1 MLRAV
6 PATVK
11 VRSGALALAIL
22 AAAIGCYWW
31 RYADVMRTHSQLL
44 GDMAEKLCATAVR
57 PPLSGPALAEY
68 EYPLARARD
77 FARIA
82 AKRCPERRSL
92 ATFKRALRLYEV
104 TVRDV
109 AAGHGAGCGRRA
121 VLDRRLRKVE
131 RHLAREPTRCG

>member
-11 VRSGALALAIL
+11 VRSRALAVAIL
-22 AAAIGCYWW
+22 ATAIGCYWW
-31 RYADVMRTHSQLL
+31 RYADVMRTHCRLL

-57 PPLSGPALAEY
+57 RPLSGPALAEY

-82 AKRCPERRSL
+82 AKRCPARRSL
-92 ATFKRALRLYEV
+92 AMFERALRLYEV
-104 TVRDV
+104 TVRDTATGRGPGCRRRV
-109 AAGHGAGCGRRA
+109 A
-121 VLDRRLRKVE
+121 LDRRLRKVE